1 MWMHT
6 LGHILHEYFVKDI
19 KIIQMKTLSLRRW
32 IFMELSQILMW
43 WLTVIIVKATLS
55 LKYVSEDNSDYLF
68 RLLERMSWLL

>member
-6 LGHILHEYFVKDI
+6 LGHVLHEYCVKDK
-19 KIIQMKTLSLRRW
+19 KIIQMKTLSLWRW
-32 IFMELSQILMW
+32 IFMELSQIVMW

>member
-6 LGHILHEYFVKDI
+6 LGHVLHEYCVKDK